1 MGFAAMVVSA
11 GMSYLQFVDLNS
23 TRNLLI
29 LGVAFYFGLGV
40 PTFFLDEENRIE
52 TGKETLGHTFRWFH
66 RLNHVAFS
74 GSQIADEAIHILL
87 TTNFFVGGL
96 AGFFLD
102 VIIPGARKLQVGW

>member
-52 TGKETLGHTFRWFH
+52 TGKETPPSY
-66 RLNHVAFS
+66 FS
-74 GSQIADEAIHILL
+74 RFTD
-87 TTNFFVGGL
+87 
-96 AGFFLD
+96 
-102 VIIPGARKLQVGW
+102 